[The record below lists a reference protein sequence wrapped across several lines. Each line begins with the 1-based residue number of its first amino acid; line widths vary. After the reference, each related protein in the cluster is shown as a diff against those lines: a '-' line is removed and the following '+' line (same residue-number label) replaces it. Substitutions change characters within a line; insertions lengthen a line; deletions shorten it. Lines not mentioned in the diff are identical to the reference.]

1 MNFIPYKPD
10 ENSWAKHFSRE
21 KKRRKTD
28 GLYIIK
34 DMKQIGNGSLRI
46 VTPSEEVVRRAKA
59 SLDNISSESVKTTR
73 KRTYKKKTK
82 PVVSKKRKPSKKK

>member
-10 ENSWAKHFSRE
+10 ENSWTKHFSQE

-34 DMKQIGNGSLRI
+34 DMKQVGNGSLRI
-46 VTPSEEVVRRAKA
+46 VTPTEEVVRRARASLETTSSPARNKRKKTVNRKPKA
-59 SLDNISSESVKTTR
+59 S
-73 KRTYKKKTK
+73 
-82 PVVSKKRKPSKKK
+82 PQKKRKVNKKK